1 MMLSGQWI
9 NAELKHRKKDGTVFP
24 VEISAGLLDVGN
36 KKYILA
42 LDRDVSE
49 RKKAEEALQRTEQ
62 MKMVGELA
70 TGLAH
75 EIKNPLA
82 GIKASMEVLSNE
94 STFSDEDR
102 NVLLKVIEEIKRIE
116 ALLKELLS
124 FARPPVPQL
133 TDVDVNSVIE
143 AVLVLLAQDK
153 QFAQN
158 NSNGINIIRNFDKYL
173 PEITADPMQL
183 KQVILNL
190 IMNSIDAMPEGG
202 TLGVRSYFDREAHS
216 IHIEVSDTGKGIE
229 EKMIDKIFQPF
240 FTTKP
245 KGTGL
250 GLAITKRLVDE
261 HNGRL
266 SVVNCPGG
274 GTIIR
279 VSLPLGHDRV
289 KAA

>member
-1 MMLSGQWI
+1 MLSGQWI

-124 FARPPVPQL
+124 FARPPVPQF